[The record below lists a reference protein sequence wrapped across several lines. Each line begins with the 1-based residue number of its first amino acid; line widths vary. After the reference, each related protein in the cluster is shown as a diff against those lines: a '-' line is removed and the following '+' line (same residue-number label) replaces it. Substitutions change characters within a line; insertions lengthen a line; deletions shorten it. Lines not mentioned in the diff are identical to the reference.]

1 MGENILFICQ
11 RIIYTLLFKFKTTYR
26 RRKKY
31 EVEGRTDFISLPLQP
46 KGKTERSFR
55 VYIPQMDAK

>member
-1 MGENILFICQ
+1 MEKDYYLYTKGLC
-11 RIIYTLLFKFKTTYR
+11 IYPFMYVQDNLSQK
-26 RRKKY
+26 KKY

-55 VYIPQMDAK
+55 VYIPQIDAK